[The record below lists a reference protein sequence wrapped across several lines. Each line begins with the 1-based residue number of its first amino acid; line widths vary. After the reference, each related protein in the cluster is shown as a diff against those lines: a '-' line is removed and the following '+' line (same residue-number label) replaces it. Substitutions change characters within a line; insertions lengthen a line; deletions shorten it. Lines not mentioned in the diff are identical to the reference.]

1 MKLLRYSL
9 GIASGTIICLATAS
23 TGLSQSITEDGTL
36 GTNVTSPDNL
46 HYTITD
52 GSRTGDNLF
61 HSFNQFSVP
70 VGGSAFFNNTPDVK
84 NIISRVTGGS
94 VSNID
99 GLIRANGNANLILIN
114 PSGIIFGANAEL
126 NISGSFLAST
136 ASSLN
141 FGDRTNFAATISN
154 PPLLTVSVPVGL
166 QFGASPKEIL
176 MQSKLMVRPGK
187 TLALVGGDLTL
198 NGSKL
203 TAWGGRI
210 ELGSVGDSSFVSLTP
225 IDSGWVLGYEEVQNQ
240 QDIQLSQQALVSA
253 SGVRSGDIQ
262 VYGRSVTLSDG
273 SQIVNETSAQSGGAL
288 TVDASESLE
297 VIGSSPDGK
306 KNSSILSSTTG
317 TGSAG
322 DLTIKTQRLI
332 ISNGGAVSAYTF
344 GEDGGA
350 AGNLTINA
358 EDSIEVIGTNADGRI
373 PSILAT
379 ATFGSGAA
387 GNLAIATGKLIIQNG
402 GVVSASTASDG
413 AAGNVAVNAKESVD
427 LIGTSASGG
436 IPSSLRSDALV
447 LIDAPPN
454 IQQEFDLSGSVT
466 GDAGDI
472 KITTQELSIRDG
484 AQLAV
489 SNEGSGNGGKL
500 EVTADSLQVDNGR
513 IIASTSS
520 GEGGNMKLKA
530 QNLILRR
537 GSQISTTAGGSGNGG
552 DITIDTNILATLEKS
567 NITANAFEGQG
578 GNINI
583 QTQSLFLSP
592 DSKITASSDLGID
605 GLVEINPLDINPSS
619 GLVNLPQ
626 EVVNVEGLVA
636 QNCTVD
642 PRQASSQFVV
652 TGRGGL
658 PPNPSDLLSSDPILT
673 NLGTR
678 VPRAKSPIA
687 TSPNPPSLAS
697 VSIVEAQGWMIAAN
711 GDVILT
717 EAPNLIAHN
726 SWLSATAC
734 HAS

>member
-1 MKLLRYSL
+1 MKLLCYSW
-9 GIASGTIICLATAS
+9 GIASGTITCLATAS
-23 TGLSQSITEDGTL
+23 TVLSQSITGDGTL

-46 HYTITD
+46 NYTITD

-61 HSFNQFSVP
+61 HSFNQFSIP
-70 VGGSAFFNNTPDVK
+70 TGGSAFFNNTPDVK

-99 GLIRANGNANLILIN
+99 GLIRANDNANLLLIN
-114 PSGIIFGANAEL
+114 PRGIIFGANAQL
-126 NISGSFLAST
+126 DIGGSFLAST

-141 FGDRTNFAATISN
+141 FGDRTNFAATTSQ
-154 PPLLTVSVPVGL
+154 PPLLKVSVPVGL
-166 QFGASPKEIL
+166 QFGVSPKAIL
-176 MQSKLMVRPGK
+176 MQSNLMVRPGK

-198 NGSKL
+198 NNSKL
-203 TAWGGRI
+203 IAWGGRV
-210 ELGSVGDSSFVSLTP
+210 ELGSVGSSSFVSLTP
-225 IDSGWVLGYEEVQNQ
+225 TDSGWTLGYEEVQNQ
-240 QDIQLSQQALVSA
+240 QDIQLSQQAFVSA

-262 VYGRSVTLSDG
+262 VHGRSVTLSDG
-273 SQIVNETSAQSGGAL
+273 SRILNETSVQSGGAL

-297 VIGSSPDGK
+297 VKGSSPDGQI
-306 KNSSILSSTTG
+306 NSSILSLTTG
-317 TGSAG
+317 TGAAG
-322 DLTIKTQRLI
+322 DLTIKTRRLV
-332 ISNGGAVSAYTF
+332 ISNGGAVSAYTAR
-344 GEDGGA
+344 DGA
-350 AGNLTINA
+350 AGNLTVDA
-358 EDSIEVIGTNADGRI
+358 EDSVEVIGTNADGRI

-379 ATFGSGAA
+379 ATFGSGSAK
-387 GNLAIATGKLIIQNG
+387 NLAIATGKLIIQNG
-402 GVVSASTASDG
+402 GVVSASTARDG
-413 AAGNVAVNAKESVD
+413 AAGNVTVNAQSVE

-472 KITTQELSIRDG
+472 KITTKELSIRDG

-513 IIASTSS
+513 IIAATSS
-520 GEGGNMKLKA
+520 GEGGNMNIKA

-537 GSQISTTAGGSGNGG
+537 GSQISTTAGGRGNGG
-552 DITIDTNILATLEKS
+552 DITIDANILAILETS
-567 NITANAFEGQG
+567 GITANAFRGRG
-578 GNINI
+578 GNIDI
-583 QTQSLFLSP
+583 QTQSLFVSP
-592 DSKITASSDLGID
+592 NSKITASSDLGID
-605 GLVEINPLDINPSS
+605 GLVEINPLDIDPSS

-626 EVVNVEGLVA
+626 EVVNVEGLVT
-636 QNCTVD
+636 QNCAVD

-678 VPRAKSPIA
+678 VPRVERPIN
-687 TSPNPPSLAS
+687 TSANPPSLS
-697 VSIVEAQGWMIAAN
+697 SPIVEAQGWIIAAN

-717 EAPNLIAHN
+717 EVPNLTGHN

-734 HAS
+734 YAS

>member
-1 MKLLRYSL
+1 MKLLHYSI
-9 GIASGTIICLATAS
+9 GIASGTIICLATGSAV
-23 TGLSQSITEDGTL
+23 LSQSITGDGTL

-52 GSRTGDNLF
+52 GSHTGDNLF

-70 VGGSAFFNNTPDVK
+70 TGGSAFFNNTPDVK

-99 GLIRANGNANLILIN
+99 GLIRANDNANLLLIN
-114 PSGIIFGANAEL
+114 PSGIIFSANAEL
-126 NISGSFLAST
+126 DIGGSFLAST

-141 FGDRTNFAATISN
+141 FGDRTNFAATTSQ
-154 PPLLTVSVPVGL
+154 PLLTVSVPIGL
-166 QFGASPKEIL
+166 QFGASPKAIL
-176 MQSKLMVRPGK
+176 MQSNLALEPGK

-198 NGSKL
+198 NGTRL

-225 IDSGWVLGYEEVQNQ
+225 IDSGWILRYEEVQNQ
-240 QDIQLSQQALVSA
+240 QNIQLSQQAFVST

-262 VYGRSVTLSDG
+262 VYGRRLTLSDG
-273 SQIVNETSAQSGGAL
+273 SQILNMTSGSQAGGAL
-288 TVDASESLE
+288 SVDASESIE
-297 VIGSSPDGK
+297 VKGYSADGQI
-306 KNSSILSSTTG
+306 NSSILSLTTG
-317 TGSAG
+317 TGAAG
-322 DLTIKTQRLI
+322 DLTIKTRRLV
-332 ISNGGAVSAYTF
+332 ISNGGAVAAYTAI
-344 GEDGGA
+344 DGA
-350 AGNLTINA
+350 AGNLSVDA
-358 EDSIEVIGTNADGRI
+358 EDSVEVIGTNADGGI

-379 ATFGSGAA
+379 ATFGSGSA
-387 GNLAIATGKLIIQNG
+387 GNLAIATGKLIVQNG
-402 GVVSASTASDG
+402 GVVSASTAQSG
-413 AAGNVAVNAKESVD
+413 AAGNITVNAKSVE
-427 LIGTSASGG
+427 LIGTSTMGR

-472 KITTQELSIRDG
+472 KITTEELSIRDG

-489 SNEGSGNGGKL
+489 SNQGSGNGGKL
-500 EVTADSLQVDNGR
+500 KVTADSLRVDKSK
-513 IIASTSS
+513 IIAATNS
-520 GEGGNMKLKA
+520 GEGGNLNIKA

-552 DITIDTNILATLEKS
+552 DITIDTNILAILEKS
-567 NITANAFEGQG
+567 EITANAFRGRG
-578 GNINI
+578 GNIDI
-583 QTQSLFLSP
+583 QTQSLFVSP
-592 DSKITASSDLGID
+592 NSKITASSDLGID
-605 GLVEINPLDINPSS
+605 GLVEINPLDIDPSS

-626 EVVNVEGLVA
+626 EVVNVEGLVT
-636 QNCTVD
+636 QNCAVD
-642 PRQASSQFVV
+642 SRQASSQFVV

-658 PPNPSDLLSSDPILT
+658 PPSPSDLLSSDPILT

-678 VPRAKSPIA
+678 VPRVERPIA
-687 TSPNPPSLAS
+687 TSPHPPSPIS
-697 VSIVEAQGWMIAAN
+697 PIVEAQGWIIAAN

-717 EAPNLIAHN
+717 EAPNLTGHN